1 MRDVKESEVR
11 QAEIMDAA
19 LSLFIE
25 KGYLN
30 TTTQDIIDRVKI
42 SRGRSITISRTRKI
56 FSTA

>member
-25 KGYLN
+25 KG
-30 TTTQDIIDRVKI
+30 
-42 SRGRSITISRTRKI
+42 I
-56 FSTA
+56 FKHHNPGHY

>member
-30 TTTQDIIDRVKI
+30 TTTQDIIV
-42 SRGRSITISRTRKI
+42 G
-56 FSTA
+56 